1 MQKILERGEKG
12 KTYTV
17 EEIKELMD
25 AYIKGAEQ
33 EAVAARPSERVV
45 LTFYIRTVI
54 ISERNKIRRFCGV
67 GGVYAANAGLFCC
80 FWQV

>member
-1 MQKILERGEKG
+1 MFDDKYLLMVQKATVYDLHRILERGEKG

-33 EAVAARPSERVV
+33 
-45 LTFYIRTVI
+45 
-54 ISERNKIRRFCGV
+54 
-67 GGVYAANAGLFCC
+67 
-80 FWQV
+80 